1 VAILPQDQ
9 STLGVFETGRLPFAD
24 ALELQSAA
32 VAARS
37 RGDIG
42 DTLIV
47 TEHDPVVTAGRAT
60 LPDELEQAAC
70 LSAFGLKVV
79 PVSRGGRMTY
89 HGPGQLVGYPIVDL
103 RARNLGLH
111 EYVETLEE
119 ALVDALTQLGL
130 DARSRAGLRG
140 VWIGD
145 RKTASIGVAVR
156 RWISYHGFAINVD
169 CDLEV
174 FSAFVPCGIQG
185 VQMTTLERELGAPV
199 DRNQLQYL
207 VVEALRTRLGYD
219 TVCSVPRGAIT
230 TGA

>member
-1 VAILPQDQ
+1 MSQDQ
-9 STLGVFETGRLPFAD
+9 STLGVFETGKLPFAD

-47 TEHDPVVTAGRAT
+47 TEHDPVITAGRAT
-60 LPDELEQAAC
+60 LPDELEQTAAR
-70 LSAFGLKVV
+70 SAFGLKVV

-89 HGPGQLVGYPIVDL
+89 HGPGQLVGYPIIDL
-103 RARNLGLH
+103 RARGLGLH

-130 DARSRAGLRG
+130 EARSRAGLRG
-140 VWIGD
+140 VWVED

-169 CDLEV
+169 CDLEI
-174 FSAFVPCGIQG
+174 FGAIIPCGIQG
-185 VQMTTLERELGAPV
+185 VQMTNLERELGAPV
-199 DRNQLQYL
+199 DRNRLQHL
-207 VVEALRTRLGYD
+207 VVEALKTRFGYE
-219 TVCSVPRGAIT
+219 TVCDVPRSAIIT
-230 TGA
+230 DA